1 MIEAYKTL
9 RHVVTSYFGL
19 FMIGAM
25 LVALVLPFDM
35 LIPSSGIPYLMFGV
49 VFFAASKIK
58 PDDIKALHF
67 GDIAGI
73 YILRFLAV
81 PFAGFFLA
89 QWLVPD
95 YKFAVLLLLFLPS
108 AATLPAVTM
117 ILKGNPMVALG
128 LLALTS
134 VLAPFVIPAGYGF
147 LSGAEIS
154 IDSWSMFKSLAFMIL
169 APIVLC
175 SVLYKTTPKIMP
187 HLRDNASFMSIFLII
202 LIIMVIVSA
211 KSTYFIENPMVV
223 LHAVVLGLVIY
234 AALYALGWS
243 LFGHKPARERI
254 SYCLAFG
261 NTNISVGI
269 SLAFMYL
276 PEREMLA
283 MVSWE
288 IAWIT
293 SLSAAQYA
301 LSKVKQ
307 R

>member
-1 MIEAYKTL
+1 
-9 RHVVTSYFGL
+9 
-19 FMIGAM
+19 
-25 LVALVLPFDM
+25 
-35 LIPSSGIPYLMFGV
+35 
-49 VFFAASKIK
+49 
-58 PDDIKALHF
+58 
-67 GDIAGI
+67 
-73 YILRFLAV
+73 
-81 PFAGFFLA
+81 
-89 QWLVPD
+89 
-95 YKFAVLLLLFLPS
+95 
-108 AATLPAVTM
+108 
-117 ILKGNPMVALG
+117 
-128 LLALTS
+128 
-134 VLAPFVIPAGYGF
+134 
-147 LSGAEIS
+147 
-154 IDSWSMFKSLAFMIL
+154 MIL

-223 LHAVVLGLVIY
+223 FQAVMLGLVIY
-234 AALYALGWS
+234 AALYSLGWS

-261 NTNISVGI
+261 NTNISVGM